1 MTIVM
6 SYIKNHLWV
15 KLLAA
20 LSLVMTLVIA
30 TMIYL
35 NIRNQNALIQSQMHL
50 EFERLS
56 ESIEGGMIDALSIG
70 NNDAVRQQF
79 RRLDQKLPGVDVFV
93 YDFKEGITFST
104 DPAALGKRMS
114 TLIQSDH
121 ARAEFLAALEIGGSP
136 DTPFRE
142 QMDGNPHLISFRP
155 ILNESRC
162 FQCHGSSQDILG
174 GMLLRAS
181 TKEAVNAI
189 QNTRETS
196 VLFGLIS
203 LLVLIV
209 VAWMLIR
216 NVIERPIRKT
226 VDMLQDVAEGEGD
239 LTKRLHVSSN
249 DEIGEMSRWF
259 NTFMDT
265 LQRMI
270 RQVAENILS
279 VHTAAEE
286 LNEISEEMRSKAAE
300 MSGQSSSTAEAAEKI
315 AASIKSI
322 AAAAQQASAQVAT
335 VAGSSNQVSI
345 RMKEMGRA
353 TDSVSGNLSTVAAAA
368 EQMSSSVNTVATAIE
383 EMYASLNEVAKS
395 SGRGA
400 NVTQSASEKAHQTS
414 GIVNGLGDAA
424 REIGDVVDLI
434 RGIAAQTN
442 LLALNAAIEA
452 AGAGEAGKGFA
463 VVANEVKELARQTSH
478 ATEEIRE
485 KVEGIQS
492 NTHSAV
498 DAIASIVD
506 VIMEIDTIM
515 GTIAAAVEEQTATT
529 NEISKS
535 LSESASA
542 ATSVSQNVHEAATY
556 AEDTSKNVQKIVQE
570 EAILSRNLDEIAR
583 SAELIATDAGDASG
597 STDTVVESV
606 ASVDAASSFTAERA
620 HKVHHSSDN
629 LTELARE
636 LETLVKRFRV

>member
-1 MTIVM
+1 M
-6 SYIKNHLWV
+6 SYLKNHLWV

-56 ESIEGGMIDALSIG
+56 ESIEGGMKDALSIG
-70 NNDAVRQQF
+70 NNDVVRQQF
-79 RRLDQKLPGVDVFV
+79 RRLEQKLPGVDVFV
-93 YDFKEGITFST
+93 YDFHGEITFST
-104 DPAALGKRMS
+104 DETALGKRIS
-114 TLIQSDH
+114 TLIRSDH
-121 ARAEFLAALEIGGSP
+121 ARAEFLAALEKGGSP
-136 DTPFRE
+136 DTPFQE
-142 QMDGNPHLISFRP
+142 QLGGNPHLISFRP
-155 ILNESRC
+155 ILNEPRC
-162 FQCHGSSQDILG
+162 FHCHGSSKKVLG

-189 QNTRETS
+189 QNARESS
-196 VLFGLIS
+196 VFVGLTG
-203 LLVLIV
+203 LLVLV
-209 VAWMLIR
+209 LVAWVLIR
-216 NVIERPIRKT
+216 NVIERPIQKT

-249 DEIGEMSRWF
+249 DEIGELSRWF
-259 NTFMDT
+259 NIFMDT

-270 RQVAENILS
+270 RHVAENILR
-279 VHTAAEE
+279 VHSAAQE
-286 LNEISEEMRSKAAE
+286 LNAISEEMRSKADE
-300 MSGQSSSTAEAAEKI
+300 MSGQSSSVADAAEQT
-315 AASIKSI
+315 ASSIKSI

-335 VAGSSNQVSI
+335 VAGSSSQVSV

-353 TDSVSGNLSTVAAAA
+353 TDGVSGNLSTVAAAA
-368 EQMSSSVNTVATAIE
+368 EQMSTSVNTVATAIE
-383 EMYASLNEVAKS
+383 EMYASLNEVAKG

-414 GIVNGLGDAA
+414 GIVNGLGEAA

-434 RGIAAQTN
+434 KGIAAQTN

-498 DAIASIVD
+498 EAIASIVD
-506 VIMEIDTIM
+506 VIMEIDNIM
-515 GTIAAAVEEQTATT
+515 GTIASAVEEQTATT

-542 ATSVSQNVHEAATY
+542 ATSVSQNVKEAAAS
-556 AEDTSKNVQKIVQE
+556 AEKTSRNVQKIVQE
-570 EAILSRNLDEIAR
+570 ESALSKNLDEVAR
-583 SAELIATDAGDASG
+583 SAELIAKDAGDASD
-597 STDTVVESV
+597 STDTVVEGV
-606 ASVDAASSFTAERA
+606 AGVDAASSFTAERA
-620 HKVHHSSDN
+620 QTVHHSSDN
-629 LTELARE
+629 MTELARE
-636 LETLVKRFRV
+636 LETMVNRFKA